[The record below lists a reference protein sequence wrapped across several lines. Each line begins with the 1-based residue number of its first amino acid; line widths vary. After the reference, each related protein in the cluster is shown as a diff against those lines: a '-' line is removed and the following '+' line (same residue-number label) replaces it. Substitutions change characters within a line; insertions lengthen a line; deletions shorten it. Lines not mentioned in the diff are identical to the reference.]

1 MNEQTDRRLAG
12 WMRIVVAVLALL
24 SQIILIALLIDLLK
38 NQAVYVYFAIEVLA
52 LLTVIILISQN
63 PNSSFTITW
72 LVIIMILPV
81 FGFILFFLWGR
92 GPVKG
97 RFGRRVRE
105 MMERGFQF
113 LEQGADT
120 QAKLQADFPY
130 RRKFS
135 RYLSYHG
142 FPVYHQ
148 TSSRYYPLGE
158 AQFEAMLEDIEK
170 AERFVFLEYF
180 IFNEGHLWNRFEE
193 VLVRKAKEGVE
204 VRILFDDF
212 GSIITAPDSLVDRM
226 AKNRISVQRFNPIHK
241 ITARLYINYRNHQKI
256 AVIDGNIAYTGGAN
270 MADEYANIY
279 PKHGHWKDTAIRLE
293 GDAVWSLTVTF
304 LEMWDADNPNI
315 SDYEAYRPT
324 KTVSGDGYYQPF
336 TDGPLN
342 NPDNP
347 GEDIYRMIISNA
359 QKYVYITTPYLVV
372 DNKMVSVLQ
381 SAAESGVDVRIV
393 TPKVYDKWYVHYVT
407 QSNYGALLKA
417 GVKIYE
423 YTPGFMHAK
432 MIISDDDH
440 GVIGSFNLDYRS
452 FHFHFE
458 NGVWLAGAPAL
469 KDMKQDILASMAHGE
484 EIQYELWEQRPWYVK
499 ILQTILRLFSVL
511 L

>member
-1 MNEQTDRRLAG
+1 MNEQTDRKLAG
-12 WMRIVVAVLALL
+12 WMRILVAILALL
-24 SQIILIALLIDLLK
+24 SQIILIAFLIDLLK
-38 NQAVYVYFAIEVLA
+38 NQAVYVYFVIEILA
-52 LLTVIILISQN
+52 LLTVVFLISQN

-92 GPVKG
+92 GPVQG
-97 RFGRRVRE
+97 RFGKRVRE

-113 LEQGADT
+113 LEPSPDT
-120 QAKLQADFPY
+120 LSQLAKDYPY
-130 RRKFS
+130 RHKFS
-135 RYLSYHG
+135 RYLNYHG
-142 FPVYHQ
+142 FPVYRNT
-148 TSSRYYPLGE
+148 TSQYYALGE
-158 AQFEAMLEDIEK
+158 DQFEAMLEDFENAKEFI
-170 AERFVFLEYF
+170 FLEYF
-180 IFNEGHLWNRFEE
+180 IFNVGHLWDRFEE
-193 VLVRKAKEGVE
+193 VLIRKAREGVE

-212 GSIITAPDSLVDRM
+212 GSIITAPNSLVHRM
-226 AKNRISVQRFNPIHK
+226 AQNNIRIQRFNPIHK
-241 ITARLYINYRNHQKI
+241 FTARLYINYRNHQKI

-270 MADEYANIY
+270 LADEYANIF
-279 PKHGHWKDTAIRLE
+279 PKYGHWKDTAIRIE
-293 GDAVWSLTVTF
+293 GDAVWSMTVTF
-304 LEMWDADNPNI
+304 LEMWDADSLEP
-315 SDYEAYRPT
+315 SDYEAYRPSID
-324 KTVSGDGYYQPF
+324 TVGDGYYQPF

-359 QKYVYITTPYLVV
+359 QEYVYITTPYLVV
-372 DNKMVSVLQ
+372 DNKMLSALQ
-381 SAAESGVDVRIV
+381 SAAESGVDVRII
-393 TPKVYDKWYVHYVT
+393 TPKIYDKWYVHYVT
-407 QSNYGALLKA
+407 QSNYGPLLKA

-440 GVIGSFNLDYRS
+440 AVIGSFNLDYRS

-458 NGVWLAGAPAL
+458 NGIWMAGALAL
-469 KDMKQDILASMAHGE
+469 RDMKQDILESMSYAE

-499 ILQTILRLFSVL
+499 ILQTILRLFSIL